1 MKGSRGHYHAL
12 PLIASPL
19 QGEGEEEH
27 EHGHG
32 HDDHVEHAYTP
43 PVESK
48 GLAHEEVSPLEDDV
62 PVFRSK
68 EEASTIELFYDL
80 FFVANLTS
88 FTNVHPIADHK
99 GMLHHAIFFPL
110 KKKGE
115 KLIYFTPAI
124 AIASY
129 MGFFSIL
136 WFTWLQVV
144 LYDVRFGVDSLY
156 ERICKLVHF
165 GVMVTFA
172 VVGTKFDPSAKDGSN
187 FTTLRQLSLILIVS
201 RLILILQYG
210 SILFW
215 VKGHKK
221 ILPPILTTMIAFTL
235 GALITLG
242 IFFSFKQDGSG
253 RRAYIG
259 WYVIGVSEA
268 ILVFVSSSVW
278 RSISFKR
285 TNLNERCGLLT
296 LIILGEGIIVLTK
309 AVNGQV
315 DGMSF
320 PKSVLAQIIS
330 ATLII
335 VFYPN
340 PPPSSWSTCL
350 VFSKFGPLMYRSI
363 LSTCCISI
371 RSIISAL
378 VPFGSNSG
386 LFAISPSTCLLCYSW
401 KELVA
406 LLPGE
411 TRSK

>member
-1 MKGSRGHYHAL
+1 
-12 PLIASPL
+12 
-19 QGEGEEEH
+19 
-27 EHGHG
+27 
-32 HDDHVEHAYTP
+32 
-43 PVESK
+43 
-48 GLAHEEVSPLEDDV
+48 
-62 PVFRSK
+62 
-68 EEASTIELFYDL
+68 
-80 FFVANLTS
+80 
-88 FTNVHPIADHK
+88 
-99 GMLHHAIFFPL
+99 
-110 KKKGE
+110 
-115 KLIYFTPAI
+115 
-124 AIASY
+124 

-172 VVGTKFDPSAKDGSN
+172 VVGTKFNPSATDGSN
-187 FTTLRQLSLILIVS
+187 YTTLRQLSLIMIVS
-201 RLILILQYG
+201 RLILVLQYG

-221 ILPPILTTMIAFTL
+221 ILPPVLTTMAAFTI

-242 IFFSFKQDGSG
+242 IFFTFKTNGQG
-253 RRAYIG
+253 RRAYMG
-259 WYVIGVSEA
+259 WYFVSVSEA

-315 DGMSF
+315 DGTSF
-320 PKSVLAQIIS
+320 SKSVIAQIIS

-335 VFYPN
+335 VY
-340 PPPSSWSTCL
+340 PPSPRSTRL
-350 VFSKFGPLMYRSI
+350 VPAIRSLI
-363 LSTCCISI
+363 KCHSISSTCCISI

-378 VPFGSNSG
+378 VPFGSSSG
-386 LFAISPSTCLLCYSW
+386 LSVISPSTWPSCCSW
-401 KELVA
+401 KERVV

-411 TRSK
+411 TRSV